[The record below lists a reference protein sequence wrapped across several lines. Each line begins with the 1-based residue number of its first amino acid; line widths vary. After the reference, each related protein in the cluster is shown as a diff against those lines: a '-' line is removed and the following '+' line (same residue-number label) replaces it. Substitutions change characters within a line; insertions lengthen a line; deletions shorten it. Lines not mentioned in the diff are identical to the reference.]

1 MIQGLGQGL
10 RIHPSSESQFRAAG
24 RDTQNSLPGGGPAF
38 QKGKSINPLVYF
50 RPSAFVY
57 AANAR
62 QAHRAKAHT
71 YLWMMYTEKRHEN
84 VCRRSNTIRRSEEHE
99 TVYGHNSG
107 ESHSIGRRRCKGISP
122 VNPESLRQK
131 DRAGTWVT
139 PAMHGCIHTYNRQP
153 QTLHTPSA

>member
-10 RIHPSSESQFRAAG
+10 RIHPSSESQSRAAG

-62 QAHRAKAHT
+62 QAHRVKAHT
-71 YLWMMYTEKRHEN
+71 YLWMMYTEKLELKGHSAEG
-84 VCRRSNTIRRSEEHE
+84 VILSGVQKNTKLCTDTTLESPIRLGAEG
-99 TVYGHNSG
+99 V
-107 ESHSIGRRRCKGISP
+107 KGFHP
-122 VNPESLRQK
+122 
-131 DRAGTWVT
+131 
-139 PAMHGCIHTYNRQP
+139 
-153 QTLHTPSA
+153 